1 MVVIVLLTFFNYT
14 ETISTVSI
22 KRTPTIECYSTLE
35 VSFLQTSTDIDIKTA
50 RKTQLQQKILTREEI
65 DETIEFWCNHYSY
78 TNCTKAKAIVRCE
91 GGINP
96 AICNKQFGCNG
107 GMGHF
112 QFIQRTWNNRC
123 MKELDVVDVF
133 DSSQNIQCGVYIL
146 QNYGDSD
153 WGTADTWWGSY
164 NCWSS

>member
-1 MVVIVLLTFFNYT
+1 M
-14 ETISTVSI
+14 SI
-22 KRTPTIECYSTLE
+22 QRTPTTQYYSILE
-35 VSFLQTSTDIDIKTA
+35 VSFLQTSIDIDVHTA
-50 RKTQLQQKILTREEI
+50 RKILTREDI
-65 DETIEFWCNHYSY
+65 DEIIEFWCNHYSY
-78 TNCTKAKAIVRCE
+78 TNCTKAKAIVHCE

-96 AICNKQFGCNG
+96 TICNKQYGCGG

-133 DSSQNIQCGVYIL
+133 NSSQNIQCGVYIL
-146 QNYGDSD
+146 QKYGDSD

-164 NCWSS
+164 QCWSNYSL